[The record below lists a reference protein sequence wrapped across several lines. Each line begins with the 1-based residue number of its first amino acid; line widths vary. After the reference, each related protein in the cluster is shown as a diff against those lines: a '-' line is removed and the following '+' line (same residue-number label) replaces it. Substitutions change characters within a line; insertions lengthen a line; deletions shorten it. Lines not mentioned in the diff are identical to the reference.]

1 MNLNSFLFVAAAAA
15 AVEVV
20 LVVMMMMDVW
30 NFVLI
35 DYHVALMDGLMLVV
49 NLLFYLI
56 VVVVV
61 VVDFHLL
68 KDVVVDL
75 D

>member
-1 MNLNSFLFVAAAAA
+1 MNLNSFLFAVAV
-15 AVEVV
+15 AVAEVV
-20 LVVMMMMDVW
+20 LVVKMTMDVW

-35 DYHVALMDGLMLVV
+35 DFHVALMDGLMLVV

-61 VVDFHLL
+61 VDFHLL